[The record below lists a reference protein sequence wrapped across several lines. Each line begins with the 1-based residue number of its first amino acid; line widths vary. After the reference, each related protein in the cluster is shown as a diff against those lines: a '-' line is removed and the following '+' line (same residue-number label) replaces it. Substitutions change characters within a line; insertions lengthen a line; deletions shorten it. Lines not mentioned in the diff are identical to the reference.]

1 MKKKCL
7 EYLDN
12 ALSNA
17 MLRTLSGIRHVHPEL
32 NWIERLTTDQK
43 AWGSN
48 PYGCAI
54 FFLSN

>member
-17 MLRTLSGIRHVHPEL
+17 MLRTLSGIRHVHP
-32 NWIERLTTDQK
+32 
-43 AWGSN
+43 
-48 PYGCAI
+48 
-54 FFLSN
+54 